1 VSYKNTHTSAP
12 RERKSVLS
20 SFTNLPPPTA
30 WGDNPY
36 QHDWAE
42 RDYLYMTDGAREF
55 PKHPCKRTYQLS
67 KPFIRNF
74 RNAVD
79 VGCRIGEFT
88 RYLHL
93 DFEHVYAFDARLWR
107 DFRFNV
113 DLSKVTHFT
122 CALGN
127 EAGVIE
133 MFGGGHRRHR
143 DIRPQRTQVFTLD
156 MFDLP
161 AIDYIKIDVEG
172 FEKKVLLGA
181 ARTIER
187 DSPLIVIE
195 QNEIVLDGDHKYS
208 AKEYLESI
216 GYRQVAVDRKGWD
229 FVMAR
234 V

>member
-1 VSYKNTHTSAP
+1 
-12 RERKSVLS
+12 
-20 SFTNLPPPTA
+20 
-30 WGDNPY
+30 
-36 QHDWAE
+36 
-42 RDYLYMTDGAREF
+42 
-55 PKHPCKRTYQLS
+55 
-67 KPFIRNF
+67 
-74 RNAVD
+74 
-79 VGCRIGEFT
+79 
-88 RYLHL
+88 
-93 DFEHVYAFDARLWR
+93 
-107 DFRFNV
+107 
-113 DLSKVTHFT
+113 
-122 CALGN
+122 
-127 EAGVIE
+127 
-133 MFGGGHRRHR
+133 
-143 DIRPQRTQVFTLD
+143 